1 MFLRGARPEPEA
13 GYANFSTPRAL
24 GAQTVQWGVSR
35 GSRGVERSTS
45 AVELTDLAVPTKR
58 QGMNWRASFVLVAM
72 LVGLLVPGVARA
84 EVKIAVV
91 DLQRAMMQ
99 TEDGLRAQAT
109 IKKFFDKRQQ
119 ELDRRQEE
127 LGRERDD
134 LGKQSKVLSRAALQ
148 RRMELWQRRMIE
160 VQTLF
165 VEYNKELQKKQSEL
179 TAPIIRKMFGV
190 VQRIARRR
198 NIDLVVDK
206 PAAPYARADLDL
218 TDMVVQQY
226 NSGGGGDDEE
236 GAAGAGTG
244 TPGGS
249 GPPTL
254 GPTLPGPAPSLP

>member
-99 TEDGLRAQAT
+99 T
-109 IKKFFDKRQQ
+109 
-119 ELDRRQEE
+119 EE

>member
-1 MFLRGARPEPEA
+1 MKLRAP
-13 GYANFSTPRAL
+13 L
-24 GAQTVQWGVSR
+24 
-35 GSRGVERSTS
+35 
-45 AVELTDLAVPTKR
+45 
-58 QGMNWRASFVLVAM
+58 VLLAM
-72 LVGLLVPGVARA
+72 LFGLLVPRVARA
-84 EVKIAVV
+84 ELKIAVV

-127 LGRERDD
+127 LSRERED
-134 LGKQSKVLSRAALQ
+134 LGKQSKVLSRASLQ

-206 PAAPYARADLDL
+206 PAVPYARADLDL

-226 NSGGGGDDEE
+226 NSGGGDDEE
-236 GAAGAGTG
+236 PAAGAGTG
-244 TPGGS
+244 APGS
-249 GPPTL
+249 GGLPTL
-254 GPTLPGPAPSLP
+254 GPTLPGPAPSPP

>member
-1 MFLRGARPEPEA
+1 LTEPELPA
-13 GYANFSTPRAL
+13 KR
-24 GAQTVQWGVSR
+24 WGMKLRLLS
-35 GSRGVERSTS
+35 G
-45 AVELTDLAVPTKR
+45 LL
-58 QGMNWRASFVLVAM
+58 VLV
-72 LVGLLVPGVARA
+72 VGLLIPRIARA
-84 EVKIAVV
+84 ELKIAVV
-91 DLQRAMMQ
+91 DMQRAMMQ

-127 LGRERDD
+127 LARERED

-179 TAPIIRKMFGV
+179 TAPIIRRMFGV
-190 VQRIARRR
+190 VERIARRR
-198 NIDLVVDK
+198 NIDMVVDK
-206 PAAPYARADLDL
+206 PAVPYARADLVL

-226 NSGGGGDDEE
+226 NSGGGEE
-236 GAAGAGTG
+236 EEASSGAGTS
-244 TPGGS
+244 TPGSG

-254 GPTLPGPAPSLP
+254 GPSLPSPP